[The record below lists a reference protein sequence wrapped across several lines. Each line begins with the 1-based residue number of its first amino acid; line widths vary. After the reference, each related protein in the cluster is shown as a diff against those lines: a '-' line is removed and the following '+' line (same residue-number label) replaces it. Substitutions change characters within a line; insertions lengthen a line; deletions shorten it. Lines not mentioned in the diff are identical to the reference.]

1 MPGRR
6 GGDPA
11 RNIPNI
17 GDGSVDVAGLA
28 GSMSIS
34 PRTAAWSRPSS
45 WPLVVLFC
53 GLPLWWVLGLF
64 SVMPLLLSVP
74 MAWQLS
80 RLRTLHLPRGFGWWL
95 LFLVWVLLGVGV
107 LWADAPGAVAGG
119 GASRLLVFGYRFWWY
134 VACTVVLLWV
144 ANMSRDVLPDRRVL
158 RLGGCAFVVTALG
171 GLLGVLRP
179 ELEFRSLIELLL
191 PGGLRSNGFVSSL
204 IHPEA
209 AEIQSVLG
217 RPEPRPKAPFPYT
230 NSWGSA
236 LSLSLVLFVAALRG
250 SGRSAR
256 VAAVL
261 LLGLAVVPVLYSL
274 NRGLWASLGA
284 GAVGLGLLLAMR
296 RRPAASGAVAL
307 AACVAIVLGMISPLG
322 GLVQERLAHQH
333 SNDRRGQLLEST
345 VTSVSAGSPLVGFGS
360 TRDVQGSFHSIAGAA
375 TADCPAC
382 GVPPLGTQG
391 QLWLVLFS
399 QGWPGLAFF
408 LVFVLLAL
416 GRCWRCRTVNQT
428 VCTFV
433 LAFFLV
439 QLPIYDS
446 LGLSL
451 FLVMMTVGLV
461 VREDLDTPRRAPVPA
476 RARNTSTALGGQVRA
491 ALPMLGLL
499 VIGGSALGATVAT
512 LEPARYQRSVWI
524 ELAPTPITLDRDLAQ
539 AGTAA
544 PVVDRI
550 RAVTLDT
557 ESSLL
562 HSPRALAAA
571 ARITGSSLQA
581 LERATTVSA
590 LPNTRVLTF
599 SVRAS
604 TRSEAVRESDAI
616 AEAYLG
622 ARQAWLSQRRSQIV
636 ARVHDELA
644 ALLADG
650 PSGQHTRDFLTAFAA
665 RLVAADTSAGT
676 VVRAAPPE
684 QVTRGHPVTVTSAV
698 AVGLLAGST
707 RIHRTLRRT

>member
-1 MPGRR
+1 
-6 GGDPA
+6 
-11 RNIPNI
+11 
-17 GDGSVDVAGLA
+17 
-28 GSMSIS
+28 MSIS
-34 PRTAAWSRPSS
+34 PRAAAWSRPTS

-53 GLPLWWVLGLF
+53 GLPVWWVLGLF

-74 MAWQLS
+74 MAWQLT
-80 RLRTLHLPRGFGWWL
+80 RLRTVHLPRGFGWWL
-95 LFLVWVLLGVGV
+95 LFLVWVLLGAGV
-107 LWADAPGAVAGG
+107 LWADAPGAVSGG

-134 VACTVVLLWV
+134 VACTIVLVWV
-144 ANMSRDVLPDRRVL
+144 ANMPRDVLPDRRVL

-179 ELEFRSLIELLL
+179 ELEFRSLVELLL

-204 IHPEA
+204 VHPEA

-250 SGRSAR
+250 SGRGVR
-256 VAAVL
+256 VAAAL
-261 LLGLAVVPVLYSL
+261 LMALAVVPVLYSL
-274 NRGLWASLGA
+274 NRGLWASLAA
-284 GAVGLGLLLAMR
+284 GAVCLGLLMALR
-296 RRPAASGAVAL
+296 RRPAASGAVA
-307 AACVAIVLGMISPLG
+307 VATAVVIVIGLVSPLG
-322 GLVQERLAHQH
+322 GIVEERLAHQH

-345 VTSVSAGSPLVGFGS
+345 VRSVTAGSPVVGFGS
-360 TRDVQGSFHSIAGAA
+360 TRDVQGSFSSIAGAA

-399 QGWPGLAFF
+399 QGWPGLVFF

-416 GRCWRCRTVNQT
+416 SRCWRCRTVNET

-433 LAFFLV
+433 LGFFLA

-446 LGLSL
+446 LGLAL

-461 VREDLDTPRRAPVPA
+461 VREDLEAPRRTPGLA
-476 RARNTSTALGGQVRA
+476 RGRSTATDLGGQVRA
-491 ALPMLGLL
+491 ALPMVGLL
-499 VIGGSALGATVAT
+499 VVGGAAVGATVAT
-512 LEPARYQRSVWI
+512 LEPARFERSVWI

-544 PVVDRI
+544 PVVSRI

-571 ARITGSSLQA
+571 ARTTGSSPET

-590 LPNTRVLTF
+590 VPNTRVLTF
-599 SVRAS
+599 SVRAP
-604 TRSEAVRESDAI
+604 TRSEAVRDSDAI
-616 AEAYLG
+616 ARAYLD
-622 ARQAWLSQRRSQIV
+622 AREAWLSQRRSQIV
-636 ARVHDELA
+636 ERVHGELA
-644 ALLADG
+644 ALLVDG

-665 RLVAADTSAGT
+665 RMVAADTSAGT
-676 VVRAAPPE
+676 VVRASAPE
-684 QVTRGHPVTVTSAV
+684 QVTRGHPVTVTSA
-698 AVGLLAGST
+698 AALGLLVASS
-707 RIHRTLRRT
+707 RIPHTPRRTR